1 MTANSA
7 PRAANREARKNAN
20 RQKLIDATIDSIA
33 ERGLSDTTVGA
44 VVRRAGLSQGIVNLQ
59 FDTKETLL
67 AETLRFLSMEWE
79 AAWRERFEGA
89 APDPAAQLQNMLL
102 SVFEPSV
109 FNRRKLAAWHA
120 FYADSK
126 HQSAY
131 RTVAGPSDRIYLET
145 LTDLCRRLIADSGDN
160 DLEAALV
167 AKGLRSM
174 TDGLC
179 LDWLTNPRATSRA
192 EARRICLQALRTSF
206 PRHFPLASP
215 GRGAGDLRR
224 SEAAA

>member
-1 MTANSA
+1 MRGT
-7 PRAANREARKNAN
+7 NREARKTAN

-33 ERGLSDTTVGA
+33 ELGLSDTTVAA
-44 VVRRAGLSQGIVNLQ
+44 VVRRAGLSQGIVNLH
-59 FDTKETLL
+59 FDTKEALL
-67 AETLRFLSMEWE
+67 AETLRFLSVEWE
-79 AAWRERFEGA
+79 AAWRERLDRGA
-89 APDPAAQLQNMLL
+89 ADPAAQLQAILL

-109 FNRRKLAAWHA
+109 FNRRKLAAWLA

-131 RTVAGPSDRIYLET
+131 RTVAGPSDRLYLET
-145 LTDLCRRLIADSGDN
+145 LTGLCRRLIEDRDYG
-160 DLEAALV
+160 DLEAKLV

-215 GRGAGDLRR
+215 AGTTGEPAM